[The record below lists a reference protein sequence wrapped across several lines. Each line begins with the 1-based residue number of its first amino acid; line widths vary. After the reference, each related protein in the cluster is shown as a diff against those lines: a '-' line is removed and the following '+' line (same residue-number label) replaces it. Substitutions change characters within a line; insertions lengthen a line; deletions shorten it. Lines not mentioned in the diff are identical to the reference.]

1 MKKTLN
7 IAHRGAARQA
17 PENTMASFSKACEIG
32 ADGFEFDVQ
41 LSRDGIPVVIHDEML
56 ERTTGSQGLVKD
68 YTLSELQSLDAGGW
82 FAQEF
87 KGISIPTLEEVL
99 DEFKSSKLL
108 FNIELKSGI
117 ILYPGLEEAVLK
129 MIADRK
135 LEERTVLSS
144 FNHYSLVTCRKIN
157 PEVRTGVLYM
167 AGLYEP
173 WNYARTLGCYSV
185 HPLFYNLQIPDLVQG
200 FKEHNLPIFAW
211 TVNEEKYMKMMVM
224 AEIEAII
231 TDFPELLKDL
241 LDSEMA

>member
-32 ADGFEFDVQ
+32 ADGLEFDVQ
-41 LSRDGIPVVIHDEML
+41 LSRDSIPVVIHDEML

-82 FAQEF
+82 FAPEF
-87 KGISIPTLEEVL
+87 KGIAIPTLEEVL
-99 DEFKSSKLL
+99 DEFKNSKLL

-135 LEERTVLSS
+135 LEERTVVSS

-200 FKEHNLPIFAW
+200 FKKHNLPIFAW

>member
-7 IAHRGAARQA
+7 IAHRGAVRQA
-17 PENTMASFSKACEIG
+17 PENTMAAFSKALEIG
-32 ADGFEFDVQ
+32 VDGLEFDVQ

-56 ERTTGSQGLVKD
+56 ERTTGSAGLVKD

-82 FAQEF
+82 FDPQF
-87 KGISIPTLEEVL
+87 KGASIPTLEEVL
-99 DEFKSSKLL
+99 DQFKGSKLL

-135 LEERTVLSS
+135 LEERTVVSS
-144 FNHYSLVTCRKIN
+144 FNHYSLVTCRQLN
-157 PEVRTGVLYM
+157 PHIRTGLLYV

-173 WNYARTLGCYSV
+173 WHYARTLGCYSV
-185 HPLFYNLQIPDLVQG
+185 HPLFYNLQMPDLVRG
-200 FKEHNLPIFAW
+200 FKEHNLPIFTW

-231 TDFPELLKDL
+231 TDVPELLKDVL
-241 LDSEMA
+241 AGEMA